1 MSKLIIT
8 LLFLFLFLLD
18 CGSQKNNYFKDSF
31 YLSGKIIGRD
41 TGIIVLLYPTTNNQW
56 KRDTCQIKNG
66 QFLFTGI
73 VNQPTFCHLIGPN
86 ISNNYSDIYID
97 KGKQSIQL
105 NDTNFNNYNLTGS
118 KIAKE
123 LKKWNQKKEDI
134 LLKYPVVKKYEVM
147 LKLYNAEKDDSLKL
161 QLNQQ
166 PHNFRDSIESY
177 NRALKLATIQW
188 IETMPHS
195 YISATELY
203 GLIMNQQLGTLEAN
217 RLFHHLTD
225 PVQQSMVGQLIA
237 ATLQKS
243 MVNIQAPDFTAKD
256 FEQENFQLNS
266 LIGKYIVISFWASWC
281 IPCIQEI
288 PYLKQMYRR
297 YHSKGLEIV
306 SISIDGD
313 SLAWHNAVKNWN
325 VENWKNILCNTDIK
339 KSYINPNMPIPSL
352 LLINEKGMII
362 WNSINTPQVDRI
374 KELEKE
380 LSNLLDIK
388 K

>member
-1 MSKLIIT
+1 
-8 LLFLFLFLLD
+8 
-18 CGSQKNNYFKDSF
+18 
-31 YLSGKIIGRD
+31 
-41 TGIIVLLYPTTNNQW
+41 
-56 KRDTCQIKNG
+56 
-66 QFLFTGI
+66 
-73 VNQPTFCHLIGPN
+73 
-86 ISNNYSDIYID
+86 
-97 KGKQSIQL
+97 
-105 NDTNFNNYNLTGS
+105 
-118 KIAKE
+118 
-123 LKKWNQKKEDI
+123 
-134 LLKYPVVKKYEVM
+134 
-147 LKLYNAEKDDSLKL
+147 
-161 QLNQQ
+161 
-166 PHNFRDSIESY
+166 
-177 NRALKLATIQW
+177 
-188 IETMPHS
+188 MPHS